1 MWQLR
6 SILSALEGMTVD
18 ITTEY
23 STVSGIL
30 IEVKADYIVLRTT
43 ADLLYIPLASIKSV
57 AY

>member
-6 SILSALEGMTVD
+6 SILSPLEGMTVD

-43 ADLLYIPLASIKSV
+43 ADLVYIPLASIKSV

>member
-6 SILSALEGMTVD
+6 LILSPLEGMTID
-18 ITTEY
+18 ISTEY

-30 IEVKADYIVLRTT
+30 VEVEADYIVLRTT
-43 ADLLYIPLASIKSV
+43 ADLLYIPLASIKSL